1 MANGDSGVA
10 IPAQYTALMNAPMG
24 APQPTRANQW
34 QPAAATM
41 HPDRFGGGH
50 SEGGEKNTSQTNSV
64 EGVVDML
71 NMQGNDSGQEAA
83 AKLVFEA
90 CAHNPGNQDKFAR
103 APGEGIAAMV
113 SLLNRVDRPELQSKA
128 AQAIAAACGSNAM
141 NRLNTVQC
149 SGIKPL
155 VHMLQSHNAG
165 VQENA
170 ANALANVVK
179 TPKGALDDFS
189 STLSPEEQ
197 AAVEKEGL
205 RELKDY
211 GGIIKLVEL
220 IGNSAPRVKEAAT
233 AALANAMEDSPEIR
247 DYFQKAGGVELVVNL
262 LRSGDPH
269 AQENATTA
277 LWNSMVDNDESRADL
292 IKYGGIPPLIQQL
305 IAGTAVGQELAA
317 GAIWKACSNDP
328 QIKREISAAIPGLV
342 ALLRNGTDAAKEH
355 AAGAIR
361 SACINSAE
369 NKEQLWKYGGVSF
382 LTEVIRK
389 GSPGGKE
396 QAGAALANAC
406 ACSSKNQSAA
416 RKADSIKVLVNAIT
430 SERSSTQ
437 LVECAIAALRNI
449 CVNNR
454 ENQEELGRCG
464 GIDPILK
471 FLTPEHR
478 GLAAGSQLL
487 EYAAGAMW
495 KSCTHCEQN
504 RETVRKHMHVLESL
518 LVEADL
524 PLEARKA
531 TQSLLSLL
539 QRDCKEDAVSSGSSG
554 SMLNSTSSNTNH
566 TDMTTIS
573 TIEPNSA
580 AYNNADAEAAGSL
593 EEKDYTEL

>member
-1 MANGDSGVA
+1 MTDNGVT

-34 QPAAATM
+34 HPAAM
-41 HPDRFGGGH
+41 HPDRFGGK
-50 SEGGEKNTSQTNSV
+50 STDGEEKSTSQSNSV

-71 NMQGNDSGQEAA
+71 NMQGNDSGQEEA

-90 CAHNPGNQDKFAR
+90 CAHNPGNQDKFAK
-103 APGEGIAAMV
+103 APGDGIAAMV

-128 AQAIAAACGSNAM
+128 AQAVAAACGSNAM

-155 VHMLQSHNAG
+155 VHMLQSHHAG

-170 ANALANVVK
+170 ANALANVIK

-189 STLSPEEQ
+189 NTLSPEEQ
-197 AAVEKEGL
+197 AAVEKAGL
-205 RELKDY
+205 KELKEY
-211 GGIIKLVEL
+211 GGIVKLVEL

-247 DYFQKAGGVELVVNL
+247 DYFQKSGGVELVVNL

-277 LWNSMVDNDESRADL
+277 LWNSMVDNDASRADL

-317 GAIWKACSNDP
+317 GAIWRACSNDP
-328 QIKREISAAIPGLV
+328 QIKHEISAAIPGLV
-342 ALLRNGTDAAKEH
+342 ALLRNGTGAAKEH

-382 LTEVIRK
+382 LTDVIRK
-389 GSPGGKE
+389 GSPGGQE

-406 ACSSKNQSAA
+406 ACSAKNQSAA
-416 RKADSIKVLVNAIT
+416 RKADTIKVLVNTIT
-430 SERSSTQ
+430 SDKSSTQ
-437 LVECAIAALRNI
+437 LVECSIAALRNI

-471 FLTPEHR
+471 YLLPEHR
-478 GLAAGSQLL
+478 ALTAGSQLL

-495 KSCTHCEQN
+495 KACTHCESN
-504 RETVRKHMHVLESL
+504 REIIRKHLPVLER
-518 LVEADL
+518 LVDEPDL
-524 PLEARKA
+524 PSEARKA
-531 TQSLLSLL
+531 MQSLIPLL
-539 QRDCKEDAVSSGSSG
+539 QRDYKEEQISSGSSG
-554 SMLNSTSSNTNH
+554 SMLNSLGSNNQTELTTLSTMEPKSTS
-566 TDMTTIS
+566 
-573 TIEPNSA
+573 
-580 AYNNADAEAAGSL
+580 YNPSSDPTGSPD
-593 EEKDYTEL
+593 EKDYTEV